1 MQDFIHPLSD
11 DFKNIYFIE
20 GDRKGNYPF
29 SHSLLIGNYLIDTGI
44 SGRHLK
50 KLKKQFQINTVIL
63 SHWHED
69 HISGNNLL
77 RNSNFLCHINDKP
90 PIEDIEKMFPYYNV
104 EGTDAGKEFRS
115 LFGLFDMK
123 NTKIS
128 NIINDNEIIDIDDHL
143 KLKVVHTP
151 GHTAGHCGFYEINSK
166 IAFFGDIDLTRFPY
180 YATIDSDLVDYEN
193 SIDKLKN
200 LEIEIAVVGHRDP
213 VFGSSNIRVELDKF
227 KSVIFKRD
235 ERILSNLTERK
246 PIRPIDLKGKNLIY
260 KRYTYKNFEIISELV
275 MIEKHFDKYLKNN
288 LITTQDNGY
297 ILN

>member
-1 MQDFIHPLSD
+1 MLDFIHPFSD
-11 DFKNIYFIE
+11 DFRNIYFIE
-20 GDRKGNYPF
+20 GERNGNYPF

-44 SGRHLK
+44 SGTRIK
-50 KLKKQFQINTVIL
+50 KLNKQFQINTAIL

-69 HISGNNLL
+69 HISGNKLL
-77 RNSNFLCHINDKP
+77 PNSNFICHISDKL
-90 PIEDIEKMFPYYNV
+90 PIEDIEMMFPYYKV
-104 EGTDAGKEFRS
+104 EGTDAGKEFRV
-115 LFGLFDMK
+115 LFEMFGMK

-128 NIINDNEIIDIDDHL
+128 KTFNDNEIINIDDHL
-143 KLKVVHTP
+143 KIKVIHTP

-200 LEIEIAVVGHRDP
+200 LEIEIAVMGHKDP

-260 KRYTYKNFEIISELV
+260 KRYTYNFEIISELV
-275 MIEKHFDKYLKNN
+275 MIEKHFDKYLKKN

>member
-1 MQDFIHPLSD
+1 MLDFIHPLSD
-11 DFKNIYFIE
+11 DFRNIYFIE
-20 GDRKGNYPF
+20 GERNGNYPF

-44 SGRHLK
+44 SGTRIK
-50 KLKKQFQINTVIL
+50 KLNKQFQINTAIL

-69 HISGNNLL
+69 HISGNKLL
-77 RNSNFLCHINDKP
+77 PNSNFICHISDKL
-90 PIEDIEKMFPYYNV
+90 PIEDIEMMFPYYKV
-104 EGTDAGKEFRS
+104 EGTDAGKEFRV
-115 LFGLFDMK
+115 LFEMFGMK

-128 NIINDNEIIDIDDHL
+128 KTFNDNEIINIDDHL

-151 GHTAGHCGFYEINSK
+151 GHTAGHCGFYETNSK

-200 LEIEIAVVGHRDP
+200 LEIEIAVMGHRDP

-260 KRYTYKNFEIISELV
+260 KRYTYNFEIISELV
-275 MIEKHFDKYLKNN
+275 MIEKHFDKYLKKN